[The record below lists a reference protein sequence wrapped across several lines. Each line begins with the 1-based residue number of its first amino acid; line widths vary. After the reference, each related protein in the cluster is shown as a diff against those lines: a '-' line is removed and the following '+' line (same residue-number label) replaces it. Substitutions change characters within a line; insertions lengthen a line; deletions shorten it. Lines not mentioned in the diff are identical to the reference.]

1 MDYSSPKIQNIFYS
15 LAKVV
20 KSSWQSLENVKVFVK
35 LSATYYLCLK
45 KDMEKGQLQTIL
57 DNANDEFLD
66 SLFETILNEINA
78 DDEPYYKK
86 ARQLLLASLN
96 KTCQGPVPCHPA
108 CHPTNL
114 F

>member
-1 MDYSSPKIQNIFYS
+1 MP
-15 LAKVV
+15 
-20 KSSWQSLENVKVFVK
+20 E
-35 LSATYYLCLK
+35 K
-45 KDMEKGQLQTIL
+45 KEMEKSQIKAIL

-96 KTCQGPVPCHPA
+96 NENADDFFIAICGWSLESLIERA
-108 CHPTNL
+108 
-114 F
+114 

>member
-1 MDYSSPKIQNIFYS
+1 
-15 LAKVV
+15 
-20 KSSWQSLENVKVFVK
+20 
-35 LSATYYLCLK
+35 
-45 KDMEKGQLQTIL
+45 MEKSQIKAIL

-96 KTCQGPVPCHPA
+96 NENADDFFIAICGWSLESLIEKSY
-108 CHPTNL
+108 
-114 F
+114 